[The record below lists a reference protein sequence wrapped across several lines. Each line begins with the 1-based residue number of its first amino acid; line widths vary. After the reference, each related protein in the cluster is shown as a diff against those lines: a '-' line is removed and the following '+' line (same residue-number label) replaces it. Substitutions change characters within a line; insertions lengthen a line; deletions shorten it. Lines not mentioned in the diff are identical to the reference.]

1 MRTCASALARSL
13 ARCAISSKY
22 LPHSEWSTQVTMR
35 TVWWGQYVSA
45 WSAKITVQGVWRT
58 TKCTLHPSPEEGA
71 VPPLLGAAGD
81 MLSRSHARKV
91 WSVPEPDEHAACTLD
106 AAGRC
111 TTRHRWSRPGRS
123 CISSMGDVSDTND
136 PKVKDQRC
144 RADTPSSRWPVTS
157 QLCFCFACS
166 KPVFFFKG
174 ALSARTRAQEPRWS
188 LRLE

>member
-106 AAGRC
+106 AAGRF
-111 TTRHRWSRPGRS
+111 TTRHLWYGPGCS
-123 CISSMGDVSDTND
+123 SISSTGPRMSPGMCGQNFRCDRREYPRSGVS
-136 PKVKDQRC
+136 PRRGVHGKPHR
-144 RADTPSSRWPVTS
+144 SRIK
-157 QLCFCFACS
+157 AMY
-166 KPVFFFKG
+166 
-174 ALSARTRAQEPRWS
+174 
-188 LRLE
+188 